1 MGAGSFSLKQ
11 ALVLLGALLLL
22 KLPASLVLIAKGVEF
37 QAKEFGLYSSC
48 RGSPGRPLG
57 RRTTN
62 RQSSAQEGDSAGG
75 AGAGVLKAG
84 QPDSCLSALINRLEG
99 R

>member
-1 MGAGSFSLKQ
+1 MYGKKSGERDLGKK
-11 ALVLLGALLLL
+11 LVQ
-22 KLPASLVLIAKGVEF
+22 VVEGLQF